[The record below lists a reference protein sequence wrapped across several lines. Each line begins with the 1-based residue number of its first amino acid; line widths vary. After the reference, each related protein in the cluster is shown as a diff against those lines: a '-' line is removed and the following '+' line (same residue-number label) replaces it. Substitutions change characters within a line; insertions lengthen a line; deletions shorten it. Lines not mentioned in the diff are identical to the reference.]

1 MELRMEQYQI
11 KIQKDYKMIKILITI
26 TLIFLSLSN
35 LSSSDIDYS
44 QTPTAIQINGK
55 WTFAR
60 GGTIDRLLS
69 KGYMIDP
76 NNPTCLK
83 PNPLHPRYDELIRNL
98 KPKMVASTNFTPKSK
113 NNSLTSVSFSG
124 NVYRMEKDYVWIL
137 IDDIF
142 IKLSKNNKTIETSI
156 HRNLKS
162 SAFDQYEY
170 QKRK

>member
-1 MELRMEQYQI
+1 
-11 KIQKDYKMIKILITI
+11 MIKILITI

-44 QTPTAIQINGK
+44 KTPTSIKINGE
-55 WTFAR
+55 WTFPR

-69 KGYMIDP
+69 KGYMVDP
-76 NNPTCLK
+76 SNPSCLK
-83 PNPLHPRYDELIRNL
+83 PNPVHPKYAELMRSLN
-98 KPKMVASTNFTPKSK
+98 PRRGASMGFSSKSRS
-113 NNSLTSVSFSG
+113 NYLTLISSSG
-124 NVYRMEKDYVWIL
+124 YIYRMEKDYIWIL
-137 IDDIF
+137 IDDIY
-142 IKLSKNNKTIETSI
+142 IKLSKNNKSIETSI